1 MNHPARPLHVLHTES
16 IYSRGG
22 EKYLFELL
30 KRVKQTHS
38 VHLYLHR
45 ISPHWRNQYK
55 NNNISVTM
63 LWTPQRLF
71 WLLLPITLFINFLQ
85 LKKTIKKT
93 DVLFA
98 TNFPMNFLSV
108 LISARAICHCFEPLA
123 IFYDPVRIASL
134 SPFSR
139 FCVAVAKL
147 LYAPLDRWA
156 YAKSAVLTALGPSVE
171 PYIIETYRRKP
182 DLYLPNGVDC
192 RFFSYAA
199 HAPVRTHRPFVLGHS
214 TDYTIFKGTQDFLSI
229 IAYLKKTGLPV
240 IARISESI
248 PDEETKKKYVT
259 YIKRHTIE
267 HMVEFAG
274 AVAERRLP
282 DFYRSLDFFIYTGSP
297 ECAGGSTASLSVLE
311 AQSCGTPVIRSRG
324 DDHEIIDGVTGYYI
338 DPHNHEE
345 SGKILTKAL
354 RLSKSGKYKM
364 RAASRKYIYSR
375 FDWDTTG
382 NILTRA
388 IRHLEI

>member
-1 MNHPARPLHVLHTES
+1 MNPTQPLYVLHTES

-30 KRVKQTHS
+30 KRVKRTHAL
-38 VHLYLHR
+38 HLYLHR
-45 ISPHWRNQYK
+45 ISPHWHNQYRK
-55 NNNISVTM
+55 HNISVTL
-63 LWTPQRLF
+63 LWTPPRLF

-85 LKKTIKKT
+85 LKKTVKKT
-93 DVLFA
+93 GVLFA

-123 IFYDPVRIASL
+123 IFYDPVRISSL

-156 YAKSAVLTALGPSVE
+156 YTKSAVLTALGPSVE
-171 PYIIETYRRKP
+171 PYIMETYGRKP
-182 DLYLPNGVDC
+182 DLYLPNGVDSNM
-192 RFFSYAA
+192 FSY
-199 HAPVRTHRPFVLGHS
+199 VSRTPNAGRRPFVLGHS
-214 TDYTIFKGTQDFLSI
+214 TDYTIFKGTEDFLAI
-229 IAYLKKTGLPV
+229 IAYLKKHGYRV
-240 IARISESI
+240 IARVSESI
-248 PDEETKKKYVT
+248 PDKETKKKYMA
-259 YIKRHTIE
+259 YIKRHAIE
-267 HMVEFAG
+267 NSVKFIGTVSEH
-274 AVAERRLP
+274 RLP
-282 DFYRSLDFFIYTGSP
+282 DFYRSLDYFIYTGSP

-338 DPHNHEE
+338 NPHNHKE
-345 SGKILTKAL
+345 SGKILARAL
-354 RLSKSGKYKM
+354 HLSGRDKNKM
-364 RAASRKYIYSR
+364 RVASRKYIYSR

-382 NILTRA
+382 NILIRA